1 MKSGCTVS
9 VIRRRGVLP
18 IVCALVLSVG
28 YSEPSLAQT
37 AQAYREQ
44 ANALA
49 RSRSWEEAVAAYR
62 RVLEL
67 EPNDAITHYNLA
79 LALKYKGDKKQ
90 AVEEFGSRFGLS
102 QCGGRP

>member
-18 IVCALVLSVG
+18 IVCALVLSVE

-44 ANALA
+44 ADALA
-49 RSRSWEEAVAAYR
+49 RSKSWEQAVAAYR
-62 RVLEL
+62 SQLPL
-67 EPNDAITHYNLA
+67 EPDMFP
-79 LALKYKGDKKQ
+79 
-90 AVEEFGSRFGLS
+90 EFLLQEIFG
-102 QCGGRP
+102 REYFEVVPTARTE